1 MEKVIF
7 KKWLKAALIRAIRT
21 FFQTF
26 AGCFTIGIAISDIDF
41 KTNLGISLT
50 AAMYS
55 ICTSAAGLPEIDE
68 EKEEPE
74 K

>member
-1 MEKVIF
+1 MEKEIF

-55 ICTSAAGLPEIDE
+55 ICTSVAGLPEIDE
-68 EKEEPE
+68 EKEESG

>member
-1 MEKVIF
+1 MEKEIF

-26 AGCFTIGIAISDIDF
+26 AGCFTIGIAISDIDL

-55 ICTSAAGLPEIDE
+55 ICTSLAGLPEIEE

>member
-1 MEKVIF
+1 MEKELF

-26 AGCFTIGIAISDIDF
+26 AGCLTIGIAISEIDF
-41 KTNLGISLT
+41 KTNLGISAT
-50 AAMYS
+50 AAIYS
-55 ICTSAAGLPEIDE
+55 ICTSVAGLPEIDE
-68 EKEEPE
+68 EKEESG